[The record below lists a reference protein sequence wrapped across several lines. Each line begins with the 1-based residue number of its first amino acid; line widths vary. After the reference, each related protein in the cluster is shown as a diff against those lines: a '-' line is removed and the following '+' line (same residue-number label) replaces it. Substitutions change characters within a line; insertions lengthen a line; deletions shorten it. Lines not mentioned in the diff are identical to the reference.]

1 MDYAL
6 LEESCKCSGSFYER
20 NHSLAEHTS
29 MKIGGACDILA
40 RPVSEAALADM
51 INVCRREGTAPP
63 FCNAVLCFTTLRI

>member
-40 RPVSEAALADM
+40 RPVSDH
-51 INVCRREGTAPP
+51 
-63 FCNAVLCFTTLRI
+63 